1 MENYC
6 EAGRKSQVEKEEKIG
21 KQKLENQLQKRIKT
35 IGLNEKKMYTR
46 VVA

>member
-6 EAGRKSQVEKEEKIG
+6 EAERKSQVEKEEKIG

-35 IGLNEKKMYTR
+35 NGLKKNKMYAR